1 MLNIKISQ
9 EDLKNLKTFLMR
21 IEMKGTEAAAF
32 YRVFIAL
39 DGAQPIASQTPV
51 VQTLDAKVKTEKK
64 KK

>member
-9 EDLKNLKTFLMR
+9 EDLKNLKSFLMR
-21 IEMKGTEAAAF
+21 TEMKGTEAAAF

-39 DGAQPIASQTPV
+39 DGAQPITSQTPV
-51 VQTLDAKVKTEKK
+51 VQTLDAKVKAGKK